1 MGGIH
6 SYSRVASAR
15 LAERIRAD
23 QKLKGKKASEGEAGQ
38 QEQRVVED
46 AQRQATEHRQVEQQ
60 VIEDEPEPRP
70 PSALPDI
77 DELLAPQS
85 EASWWSSATSWFKK

>member
-46 AQRQATEHRQVEQQ
+46 AQRQATEHRQMEQQ

-77 DELLAPQS
+77 DELLAPQP